1 MSAAIKKTT
10 MSVPEMRE
18 MLGLKKTESYW
29 LVHKKY
35 FDTVMVNGKMRVEIK
50 SFENWYVNQV
60 RYKKVDGPEP
70 GAKLR
75 ERSFSIAELAALLG
89 IDTDSVYELLQRAP
103 IKTHIVNCQKR
114 VDRKSFENWYKKQ
127 EHYRTKEDREQD
139 REAEEASVS
148 LPEMGAMIGL
158 DRNQTYALVNDTP
171 ELQVIRIGGRR
182 RVMKT
187 SFEEWYANQDTYRK
201 FEELAPQEQVEM
213 INHCDDPSLKRKL
226 RRIFEKTDLKERIN
240 QRAWYTVNE
249 TAEFLKTSN
258 TSIFRM
264 IKAGTISA
272 KQDGKIWKI
281 DKDEILWLLF
291 QEHINNL
298 EMKE

>member
-1 MSAAIKKTT
+1 MSAAIRKTT

-29 LVHKKY
+29 LVHKNY
-35 FDTVMVNGKMRVEIK
+35 FDTVMVNGKMRIVIK
-50 SFENWYVNQV
+50 SFEDWYANQV

-70 GAKLR
+70 GKKLR

-103 IKTHIVNCQKR
+103 IKTHIVNYQKR

-127 EHYRTKEDREQD
+127 EHYRTQEDREQD
-139 REAEEASVS
+139 REAEEASMS
-148 LPEMGAMIGL
+148 LPEMGALIGL

-182 RVMKT
+182 RVVKT

-201 FEELAPQEQVEM
+201 FEELSPKEQMEM
-213 INHCDDPSLKRKL
+213 INHCDDASLKKKL
-226 RRIFEKTDLKERIN
+226 IRAFEKADLKERIN

-249 TAEFLKTSN
+249 TAELLKTSN
-258 TSIFRM
+258 TSVFRM
-264 IKAGTISA
+264 IGSGAISA
-272 KQDGKIWKI
+272 TQDGKVWKI
-281 DKDEILWLLF
+281 SKDEILWLLF
-291 QEHINNL
+291 QEHANNL
-298 EMKE
+298 ETEE

>member
-35 FDTVMVNGKMRVEIK
+35 FDTVMVNGKMRVVIK
-50 SFENWYVNQV
+50 SFENWYANQV

-103 IKTHIVNCQKR
+103 IKTHIVNYQKR

-139 REAEEASVS
+139 REAEEASMS

-158 DRNQTYALVNDTP
+158 DRNQTYALVKDTP

-182 RVMKT
+182 RVVKT

-201 FEELAPQEQVEM
+201 FEELSPKEQMEM
-213 INHCDDPSLKRKL
+213 INHCEDASLKKKL
-226 RRIFEKTDLKERIN
+226 TRIFEKSDLKEEIN
-240 QRAWYTVNE
+240 SQDYYSVDDVAKMM
-249 TAEFLKTSN
+249 KTSYS
-258 TSIFRM
+258 TVIRM
-264 IKAGTISA
+264 IQSGSIEA
-272 KQDGKIWKI
+272 KRFDKIWKI
-281 DKDEILWLLF
+281 NKDEVLWFLSQEQSYDF
-291 QEHINNL
+291 QME
-298 EMKE
+298 E

>member
-1 MSAAIKKTT
+1 MSAAIRKTT

-29 LVHKKY
+29 LVHKNY
-35 FDTVMVNGKMRVEIK
+35 FDMVMVNGKMRIVIK
-50 SFENWYVNQV
+50 SFEDWYANQV

-70 GAKLR
+70 GEKLR

-103 IKTHIVNCQKR
+103 IKTHIVNYQKR

-127 EHYRTKEDREQD
+127 EHYRTQEEREQD
-139 REAEEASVS
+139 REAEEASMS
-148 LPEMGAMIGL
+148 LPEMGALIGL

-182 RVMKT
+182 RVVKT

-201 FEELAPQEQVEM
+201 FEELSPKEQMGM
-213 INHCDDPSLKRKL
+213 INHCDDASLKKKL
-226 RRIFEKTDLKERIN
+226 IRAFEKADLKERIN

-249 TAEFLKTSN
+249 TAELLKTSN
-258 TSIFRM
+258 TSVFRM
-264 IKAGTISA
+264 IRSGAISA
-272 KQDGKIWKI
+272 TQDGKVWKI
-281 DKDEILWLLF
+281 GKDEILWLLF
-291 QEHINNL
+291 QEHANNL